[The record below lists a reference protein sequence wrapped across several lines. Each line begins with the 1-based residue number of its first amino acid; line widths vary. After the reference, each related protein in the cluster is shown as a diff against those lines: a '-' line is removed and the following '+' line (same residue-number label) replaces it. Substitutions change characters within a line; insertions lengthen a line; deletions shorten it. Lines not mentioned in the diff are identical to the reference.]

1 MSMAS
6 LREKND
12 AIKELRNKLKDTA
25 SRASTWMELDNALAG
40 VADRKAFILLLDMY
54 ETEKELSRE
63 FFEELIDKSVDVN
76 NHIFLY
82 MENNSDVG
90 NMFAKVFSVGNIK
103 SVLIFAVAVGVV
115 IAIATND
122 AVAPAIVDKVIE
134 KKEK

>member
-1 MSMAS
+1 MAS